1 MRELKRIFGYC
12 RQYPWFAVGTLL
24 CAILSTLAGMAF
36 PLLTWQVI
44 DTVMAGKEP
53 TRLAW
58 MAGILFGT
66 FFLRDFLNAIRI
78 NLNNFFEQL
87 VVFDLRSEL
96 YEKLQRLPLGWYHH
110 ESSGDLMTRVVEDV
124 TQMERVLIDGIE
136 QGSVAVLQVVGVGL
150 FLFFINVEL
159 ALWALAPM
167 PLLIAGAMIFTTTA
181 HKRYRI
187 VRKATS
193 AMNSFLLD
201 NLQGIL
207 QIKSFGRE
215 KRELGQFRDK
225 AANLKEATL
234 ILMRSWSIY
243 SPSMAFFGAVGV
255 VLVLYF
261 GGRIAL
267 ENPSALSVGQLTAF
281 VLYVGMFYDP
291 VNRLHQLN
299 QLVQGGRAAAER
311 VFKILDTEEEYEPLQ
326 LGTLPKI
333 KGSARSVRF
342 ENVSFG
348 YDSGRLVLNN
358 IQLEAEAGQT
368 IALVGPTGAGKST
381 LVGLI
386 TRFHRASGGQ
396 ILMDGVPID
405 TLKLE
410 ELRKQIGVVSQEA
423 YLFNSTVRENLL
435 YGNPA
440 ATEQEIEEA
449 LRAANAWEFVKNLPE
464 KLETNVGEKGV
475 KLSVGEKQRLSIA
488 RALLKNPPVLILDE
502 ATASVD
508 TATERLIQ
516 QALDHLLENRTS
528 FVIAHRLSTVR
539 RADLICVLQ
548 NGQIVERGK
557 HEELLA
563 RGGLYARLCQAQ
575 GTSETIEQVFTHL
588 MEV

>member
-1 MRELKRIFGYC
+1 MRELKRIFVYC
-12 RQYPWFAVGTLL
+12 RQYPWYALGTLL
-24 CAILSTLAGMAF
+24 CAVLSTLAGMAF
-36 PLLTWQVI
+36 PLLTWQII
-44 DTVMAGKEP
+44 DTVFDNGNP
-53 TRLAW
+53 SDLAW

-66 FFLRDFLNAIRI
+66 FFFRDFLNGLRI
-78 NLNNFFEQL
+78 QLNNFFEQL

-136 QGSVAVLQVVGVGL
+136 QGSVALLQVLGVGF
-150 FLFFINVEL
+150 FLFWINAEL
-159 ALWALAPM
+159 ALWAMAPM
-167 PLLIAGAMIFTTTA
+167 PLLIAGAMIYTTTA

-193 AMNSFLLD
+193 AMNSYLLD

-215 KRELGQFRDK
+215 ERELAQFRDK
-225 AANLKEATL
+225 ASKLREATL
-234 ILMRSWSIY
+234 VVIKAWSIY
-243 SPSMAFFGAVGV
+243 SPAMSFFGALGI
-255 VLVLYF
+255 VLVLFF

-267 ENPSALSVGQLTAF
+267 ADPSVLSVGQLTAF

-311 VFKILDTEEEYEPLQ
+311 VFKILDTEEEYEPTQ
-326 LGTLPKI
+326 SKTLPPI
-333 KGSARSVRF
+333 HGSARSVTF
-342 ENVSFG
+342 EQVSFG
-348 YDSGRLVLNN
+348 YDRDRPVLHD
-358 IQLEAEAGQT
+358 IQLQAMAGQT

-381 LVGLI
+381 LVGLV
-386 TRFHRASGGQ
+386 TRFHRATGGR

-405 TLKLE
+405 ELSLE
-410 ELRKQIGVVSQEA
+410 ELRKQVGIVSQEA
-423 YLFNSTVRENLL
+423 YLFNTTVRENLL
-435 YGNPA
+435 YGNPGA
-440 ATEQEIEEA
+440 DEAQMEAA
-449 LRAANAWEFVKNLPE
+449 LRAANAWELTQNLPE
-464 KLETNVGEKGV
+464 KLDTNVGEKGV

-516 QALDHLLENRTS
+516 EALDYLLQNRTS

-548 NGQIVERGK
+548 NGRIIERGK

-563 RGGLYARLCQAQ
+563 RGGLYARLCEAQ

-588 MEV
+588 EN